1 MSAIG
6 FFGST
11 ALESMLSRATQ
22 NGSQKFK
29 QGFQQLGQDLQ
40 SGNVSQAK
48 SDLAALQIGPSAL
61 SSASPSSSS
70 VSQAFNQIAQDLQSG
85 NLTAAQSDYTTLGQ
99 NLQRNSIHGAHLH
112 SHSTN
117 SSNTVSQSQQELSE
131 LGQALKS
138 GSLSGAQ
145 QAYTSLQAELT
156 PFAGSSNSPSSSTGA
171 GVNVSA

>member
-1 MSAIG
+1 MSVAGIA
-6 FFGST
+6 SSILS
-11 ALESMLSRATQ
+11 ALSGLQHNQSGTKTIQSE
-22 NGSQKFK
+22 
-29 QGFQQLGQDLQ
+29 FQQLG
-40 SGNVSQAK
+40 
-48 SDLAALQIGPSAL
+48 
-61 SSASPSSSS
+61 
-70 VSQAFNQIAQDLQSG
+70 QDLQSG

-99 NLQRNSIHGAHLH
+99 NLQQNSIHGAHLH

-156 PFAGSSNSPSSSTGA
+156 PFAGSAASSNSPSSSTGA